1 MLNNIHL
8 KQNGGND
15 IINTNDIYYRRRE
28 TGGPQGRYNGNGNEQ
43 SGDYIESADTVRTEG
58 YKFRDGKDYRS
69 GRSGLWNKTY
79 GRVSGT
85 LKKTSP
91 RYIRHGNRAINFNLN
106 NCLFSDILV
115 LHLKKGVILYE

>member
-69 GRSGLWNKTY
+69 GRSGLWNKIH

-85 LKKTSP
+85 LKKSSLK
-91 RYIRHGNRAINFNLN
+91 YIRHGNRTINFNLN
-106 NCLFSDILV
+106 NGLFSVILV
-115 LHLKKGVILYE
+115 LH